1 MLAFNQAERIFDDG
15 LADCQDRVGCYNRVS
30 TQTRKGQ
37 FMPTREVMIE
47 MGFSSAHALR
57 GYQGKCE
64 NTHGH
69 NYRVEVYVRGERLN
83 HIGLLIDFKDLKA
96 ATKKVVD
103 YLDHKNINEL
113 PPFDKELNPSAEEM
127 AGFFFHEV
135 SRDIN
140 DDRVQ
145 VHKVRVWETD
155 TCAATYSID

>member
-1 MLAFNQAERIFDDG
+1 MH
-15 LADCQDRVGCYNRVS
+15 
-30 TQTRKGQ
+30 
-37 FMPTREVMIE
+37 EVMIE

-69 NYRVEVYVRGERLN
+69 NYKVEVYVRGRNLN
-83 HIGLLIDFKDLKA
+83 KIGLLIDFKDLKA

-113 PPFDKELNPSAEEM
+113 PPFDVEVNPSAEEM
-127 AGFFFHEV
+127 AVFFLREV
-135 SRDIN
+135 GRQVN

-145 VHKVRVWETD
+145 VYKVRVWETD
-155 TCAATYSID
+155 TCAATYTVDE

>member
-1 MLAFNQAERIFDDG
+1 MH
-15 LADCQDRVGCYNRVS
+15 
-30 TQTRKGQ
+30 
-37 FMPTREVMIE
+37 EVMIE

-69 NYRVEVYVRGERLN
+69 NYKVEVYVRGQRLN

-113 PPFDKELNPSAEEM
+113 PPFDVEVNPSAEEM
-127 AGFFFHEV
+127 AVFFLHEV
-135 SRDIN
+135 GRQVN

-145 VHKVRVWETD
+145 VYKVRVWETD
-155 TCAATYSID
+155 TCAATYTID

>member
-1 MLAFNQAERIFDDG
+1 MA
-15 LADCQDRVGCYNRVS
+15 
-30 TQTRKGQ
+30 
-37 FMPTREVMIE
+37 MREVMIQ

-69 NYRVEVYVRGERLN
+69 NYKVEVYVRGKELN
-83 HIGLLIDFKDLKA
+83 SIGLLIDFKDLKA

-113 PPFDKELNPSAEEM
+113 PPFDIELNPSAEEL
-127 AGFFFHEV
+127 AGYFLHEV
-135 SRDIN
+135 ARQID

-145 VHKVRVWETD
+145 VYKVRVWETD

>member
-1 MLAFNQAERIFDDG
+1 MH
-15 LADCQDRVGCYNRVS
+15 
-30 TQTRKGQ
+30 
-37 FMPTREVMIE
+37 EVMIE

-69 NYRVEVYVRGERLN
+69 NYKVEIYVRGQRLN

-96 ATKKVVD
+96 ATRKVVD

-113 PPFDKELNPSAEEM
+113 PPFDVEVNPSAEEM
-127 AGFFFHEV
+127 AVFFLHEV
-135 SRDIN
+135 GRQVN

-145 VHKVRVWETD
+145 VYKVRVWETD
-155 TCAATYSID
+155 TCAATYTID